1 MSVRIYVGNLPED
14 VDKQELDAL
23 FREAQDIQSLKL
35 ITNRKTNKCRGF
47 GFITVKTEAEA
58 DSLVS
63 RFNGQTFREQP
74 LKVEKALPRQKGKD
88 KDKEKEKEIKEAPA
102 PLDTVATAA
111 PEVSEPVPKPVK
123 VTERPAPR
131 RDTPNRNSQRQ
142 QNRRKSPAQPAPAST
157 SSSYEATE
165 PDPRW
170 ADALRQLKERLAMQ
184 TTGS

>member
-1 MSVRIYVGNLPED
+1 VGNLPED

-47 GFITVKTEAEA
+47 GFITVKTEQEA
-58 DSLVS
+58 DELVS

-74 LKVEKALPRQKGKD
+74 LKVEKALPRT
-88 KDKEKEKEIKEAPA
+88 KETPETEP
-102 PLDTVATAA
+102 VAA
-111 PEVSEPVPKPVK
+111 SEPVAKPVK
-123 VTERPAPR
+123 VSTPVERPTPR
-131 RDTPNRNSQRQ
+131 RDAPNRNSQRQ
-142 QNRRKSPAQPAPAST
+142 QNRRKAAPQPAPPAAAAGGN
-157 SSSYEATE
+157 YEATE

>member
-88 KDKEKEKEIKEAPA
+88 KDKDKEKEKELAPV
-102 PLDTVATAA
+102 PLEATAA

>member
-1 MSVRIYVGNLPED
+1 MTVRIYVGNLPED

-47 GFITVKTEAEA
+47 GFITVKTEQEA
-58 DSLVS
+58 DELVS

-74 LKVEKALPRQKGKD
+74 LKVEKALPRT
-88 KDKEKEKEIKEAPA
+88 KETPETEP
-102 PLDTVATAA
+102 VAA
-111 PEVSEPVPKPVK
+111 SEPVAKPVK
-123 VTERPAPR
+123 ASTPVERPTPR
-131 RDTPNRNSQRQ
+131 RDAPNRNSQRQ
-142 QNRRKSPAQPAPAST
+142 QNRRKAAPQPATPAASAGDH
-157 SSSYEATE
+157 YEATE

>member
-1 MSVRIYVGNLPED
+1 MTVRIYVGNLPED

-23 FREAQDIQSLKL
+23 FRAAQDIQSLKL

-63 RFNGQTFREQP
+63 RFNGQPFREQP
-74 LKVEKALPRQKGKD
+74 LKVEKALPRN
-88 KDKEKEKEIKEAPA
+88 KDKEKEKDKAGKESQVPQAQDA
-102 PLDTVATAA
+102 VATDT
-111 PEVSEPVPKPVK
+111 PGMSELVPKP
-123 VTERPAPR
+123 R
-131 RDTPNRNSQRQ
+131 RDAPNRNSQRQ
-142 QNRRKSPAQPAPAST
+142 QNRRKAAAQPVRAAVNA
-157 SSSYEATE
+157 SYEAAE

>member
-1 MSVRIYVGNLPED
+1 MTVRIYVGNLPED
-14 VDKQELDAL
+14 VDKKELDAL

-63 RFNGQTFREQP
+63 RFNGQPFREQP
-74 LKVEKALPRQKGKD
+74 LKVEKALPRNKD
-88 KDKEKEKEIKEAPA
+88 KDKDKDKAGKEPQVTQAQ
-102 PLDTVATAA
+102 DTVATD
-111 PEVSEPVPKPVK
+111 SEPVPKPAK
-123 VTERPAPR
+123 VTQAVERPTPR
-131 RDTPNRNSQRQ
+131 RDAPNRNSQRQ
-142 QNRRKSPAQPAPAST
+142 QNRRKAAAQPARASVNA
-157 SSSYEATE
+157 SYEATE

>member
-1 MSVRIYVGNLPED
+1 MTVRIYVGNLPED

-23 FREAQDIQSLKL
+23 FREAQEIQSLKL

-63 RFNGQTFREQP
+63 RFNGQTFREQA
-74 LKVEKALPRQKGKD
+74 LKVEKALPRTKD
-88 KDKEKEKEIKEAPA
+88 TPEPEAPA
-102 PLDTVATAA
+102 
-111 PEVSEPVPKPVK
+111 VSEPVAKPVK
-123 VTERPAPR
+123 ATTPVERPTPR
-131 RDTPNRNSQRQ
+131 RDAPNRNSQRQ
-142 QNRRKSPAQPAPAST
+142 QNRRKPPAQPTSAPV
-157 SSSYEATE
+157 SSSHSYEATE

-170 ADALRQLKERLAMQ
+170 ADALRQLKERLSMQ

>member
-14 VDKQELDAL
+14 VDKQELDNL
-23 FREAQDIQSLKL
+23 FREAQEIQSLKL

-47 GFITVKTEAEA
+47 GFVTVKTEAEA

-63 RFNGQTFREQP
+63 RFNGQTFRDQA
-74 LKVEKALPRQKGKD
+74 LKVEKALPRSKD
-88 KDKEKEKEIKEAPA
+88 TPPEPEAQA
-102 PLDTVATAA
+102 PVA
-111 PEVSEPVPKPVK
+111 SEPVPKPVK
-123 VTERPAPR
+123 AAAPVERPTPR
-131 RDTPNRNSQRQ
+131 RDAPNRNSQRQ
-142 QNRRKSPAQPAPAST
+142 QNRRKPPAQTTTATAAPAPP
-157 SSSYEATE
+157 EATE

>member
-1 MSVRIYVGNLPED
+1 MTVRIYVGNLPED

-88 KDKEKEKEIKEAPA
+88 KDKDKEKEKELAPV
-102 PLDTVATAA
+102 PPEATAA
-111 PEVSEPVPKPVK
+111 PEVREPVSKSVK

-142 QNRRKSPAQPAPAST
+142 QNRRKSPAQPTPAST

>member
-1 MSVRIYVGNLPED
+1 MSVRIYVGNLPAD

-74 LKVEKALPRQKGKD
+74 LKVEKALPRHKDKDKD
-88 KDKEKEKEIKEAPA
+88 KDKEKEKELAPV
-102 PLDTVATAA
+102 PPEATAA